1 MKLKYKLSVA
11 LCAASLSPLA
21 FAPTLSRNAWLQVI
35 RGGVNVAGIALAEGD
50 GAALQDEREVAIAA
64 SSTSELLVFDLR

>member
-1 MKLKYKLSVA
+1 MARIDAKDT
-11 LCAASLSPLA
+11 LA
-21 FAPTLSRNAWLQVI
+21 FAPRLSRNAWLQVI
-35 RGGVNVAGIALAEGD
+35 RSGVNVAGIALAEGD